1 MAYSFAD
8 FSAQG
13 KEVVE
18 WLKREYTGISTGRAT
33 PAILDLVSVESYGS
47 RTAIPHVASVTI
59 EDPRTLRVAP
69 WDKSQVKVI
78 ETALRDADLG
88 LSVSVDDSGL
98 RIFFPQLTTERRAQ
112 LVKVLKDRLE
122 DARVK
127 IRLIRQEVQK
137 DIEGQKKE
145 GVLPEDDAKRV
156 SDELQKKVDEYN
168 SLLEDVFAKK
178 ESEVMN

>member
-1 MAYSFAD
+1 M
-8 FSAQG
+8 
-13 KEVVE
+13 E

-69 WDKSQVKVI
+69 WDKTQLKAI

-88 LSVSVDDSGL
+88 LSVSVDDMGL

-127 IRLIRQEVQK
+127 VRMLRQETQK
-137 DIEGQKKE
+137 DIEAE
-145 GVLPEDDAKRV
+145 ALPLDDAKRAA
-156 SDELQKKVDEYN
+156 DELQKKVEEYN
-168 SLLEDVFAKK
+168 GLLEDVFTKK
-178 ESEVMN
+178 EGEVMN

>member
-1 MAYSFAD
+1 MAYSFSD
-8 FSAQG
+8 FSTKG

-18 WLKREYTGISTGRAT
+18 WLRREYTGISTGRAT

-69 WDKSQVKVI
+69 WDKTQLKSI

-88 LSVSVDDSGL
+88 LSVSVDDMGL

-127 IRLIRQEVQK
+127 VRMLRQETQK
-137 DIEGQKKE
+137 DIE
-145 GVLPEDDAKRV
+145 VASLPEDDAKRAA
-156 SDELQKKVDEYN
+156 DELQKKVEEYN
-168 SLLEDVFAKK
+168 RHLEDVFTKK
-178 ESEVMN
+178 EGEVMN

>member
-8 FSAQG
+8 FSTQG

-47 RTAIPHVASVTI
+47 RTSIPHVASVTI

-69 WDKSQVKVI
+69 WDKSQVKII

-88 LSVSVDDSGL
+88 LSVSVDDAGL

-127 IRLIRQEVQK
+127 VRLIRQEAQK

-145 GVLPEDDAKRV
+145 GELPEDDAKRA

-168 SLLEDVFAKK
+168 SLLEDVFTKK
-178 ESEVMN
+178 EAEVMN

>member
-1 MAYSFAD
+1 MAYSFSD
-8 FSAQG
+8 FSTKG

-18 WLKREYTGISTGRAT
+18 WLRREYTGISTGRAT

-69 WDKSQVKVI
+69 WDKTQLKSI

-88 LSVSVDDSGL
+88 LSVSVDDMGL

-127 IRLIRQEVQK
+127 VRMLRQETQK
-137 DIEGQKKE
+137 GIE
-145 GVLPEDDAKRV
+145 VASLPEDDAKRAA
-156 SDELQKKVDEYN
+156 DELQKKVEEYN
-168 SLLEDVFAKK
+168 GHLEDVFTKK
-178 ESEVMN
+178 EGEVMN

>member
-1 MAYSFAD
+1 MAYSFSD
-8 FSAQG
+8 FSTQG
-13 KEVVE
+13 KEIIE

-33 PAILDLVSVESYGS
+33 PAILDLVSVESYGA

-78 ETALRDADLG
+78 EKALYDADLG
-88 LSVSVDDSGL
+88 LSVSVDDGGL

-122 DARVK
+122 DGRVK
-127 IRLIRQEVQK
+127 VRMLRQETQK
-137 DIEGQKKE
+137 DIEAQN
-145 GVLPEDDAKRV
+145 LPEDDAKRA

-168 SLLEDVFAKK
+168 SLLEDVFTKK
-178 ESEVMN
+178 EAEVMN

>member
-1 MAYSFAD
+1 MAYSFSD
-8 FSAQG
+8 FSTQG
-13 KEVVE
+13 KEIIE

-69 WDKSQVKVI
+69 WDKSQVKII
-78 ETALRDADLG
+78 EKALYDADLG
-88 LSVSVDDSGL
+88 LSVSVDDGGL

-122 DARVK
+122 DGRVK
-127 IRLIRQEVQK
+127 VRMLRQETQK
-137 DIEGQKKE
+137 DIEAQN
-145 GVLPEDDAKRV
+145 LPEDDAKRAN
-156 SDELQKKVDEYN
+156 DELQKKVDEYN
-168 SLLEDVFAKK
+168 GLLEDVFTKK
-178 ESEVMN
+178 EAEVMN

>member
-1 MAYSFAD
+1 MAYSFTD
-8 FSAQG
+8 FSNKG
-13 KEVVE
+13 KEIVE

-33 PAILDLVSVESYGS
+33 PAILDLVSVESFGA
-47 RTAIPHVASVTI
+47 RMAIPHIASVTI

-78 ETALRDADLG
+78 EKGLADADLG
-88 LSVSVDDSGL
+88 LSVSVDDGGL

-127 IRLIRQEVQK
+127 VRMLRQETQK
-137 DIEGQKKE
+137 DIEAE
-145 GVLPEDDAKRV
+145 GLPEDDAKRA

-168 SLLEDVFAKK
+168 SLLEDVFTKK
-178 ESEVMN
+178 EGEVMN

>member
-1 MAYSFAD
+1 MAYSFSD
-8 FSAQG
+8 FSTQG
-13 KEVVE
+13 KEVIE

-69 WDKSQVKVI
+69 WDKSQVKII
-78 ETALRDADLG
+78 EKALYDADLG
-88 LSVSVDDSGL
+88 LSVSVDDGGL

-122 DARVK
+122 DGRVK
-127 IRLIRQEVQK
+127 VRMLRQETQK
-137 DIEGQKKE
+137 DIEAQN
-145 GVLPEDDAKRV
+145 LPEDDAKRAN
-156 SDELQKKVDEYN
+156 DELQKKVDEYN
-168 SLLEDVFAKK
+168 GLLEDVFTKK
-178 ESEVMN
+178 EAEVMN

>member
-1 MAYSFAD
+1 MAYSFTD
-8 FSAQG
+8 FSSKG
-13 KEVVE
+13 KEIVE

-33 PAILDLVSVESYGS
+33 PAILDLVSVESFGS
-47 RTAIPHVASVTI
+47 RMAIPHIASVTI

-78 ETALRDADLG
+78 EKGLADADLG
-88 LSVSVDDSGL
+88 LSVSVDDGGL

-127 IRLIRQEVQK
+127 VRMLRQETQK
-137 DIEGQKKE
+137 DIEAE
-145 GVLPEDDAKRV
+145 SLPEDDAKRA

-168 SLLEDVFAKK
+168 SLLEDVFTKK
-178 ESEVMN
+178 EGEVMN